1 MVITLHSIVSK
12 TFERNG
18 WNFSNWQKNNVN
30 IDEIGVNA
38 MSISQITNI
47 PRPTVIRKLNYLLKN
62 KYISINKKKLYNLNL
77 QDKTLKITTKIQDKN
92 ILSFSELIFNI
103 FQQINIR

>member
-1 MVITLHSIVSK
+1 M
-12 TFERNG
+12 
-18 WNFSNWQKNNVN
+18 N